1 MNLTKQYKQMLNMQF
16 FRSAGFYVVIAI
28 MQIIISLGIAI
39 GFTYLFSDPQQQSI
53 LYLATGAPTIVL
65 LMTGLVLL
73 PVHITNNRSE
83 GYDEFLRTLPINR
96 AAILL
101 VDTTIWLIITLPGI
115 LISMLATSLLLAP
128 GYAISPWFLPVYL
141 LCGLTCVGVGYGYA
155 NALPP
160 TLAMS
165 LSQVIAF
172 VALMFSPINFPMSRL
187 PAWLQA
193 VHTVLP
199 LDSMA
204 KLMRSALAM
213 GTFEVSVFDIVKV
226 SIWCVLGF
234 ALAVKIVNRK

>member
-1 MNLTKQYKQMLNMQF
+1 MTLTMQYKQTLKMQF
-16 FRSAGFYVVIAI
+16 YRSAGFYTVIAI

-39 GFTYLFSDPQQQSI
+39 GFTYLFSDPEQQSL

-83 GYDEFLRTLPINR
+83 GYDEFLRTLPVNR

-101 VDTTIWLIITLPGI
+101 ADTTIWLLITLPGI
-115 LISMLATSLLLAP
+115 LISILVTNLMFAP
-128 GYAISPWFLPVYL
+128 GYAISPWFLLVYL
-141 LCGLTCVGVGYGYA
+141 LCGLACVGVGYGYA

-187 PAWLQA
+187 PVWLQA

-204 KLMRSALAM
+204 KLMRSSLAV
-213 GTFEVSVFDIVKV
+213 GTFEFGIFDMIKVSV
-226 SIWCVLGF
+226 WCILGF
-234 ALAVKIVNRK
+234 AVAIRILNKK

>member
-1 MNLTKQYKQMLNMQF
+1 MTLAMQYKQTLKMQVL
-16 FRSAGFYVVIAI
+16 RSVGFYTVVAI
-28 MQIIISLGIAI
+28 MQIVISLGIAV
-39 GFTYLFSDPQQQSI
+39 GFSYLFSDPEQQSL

-83 GYDEFLRTLPINR
+83 GYDEFLRTLPVNR

-101 VDTTIWLIITLPGI
+101 ADTTIWLLITLPGI
-115 LISMLATSLLLAP
+115 LISMLVTNLLFAP
-128 GYAISPWFLPVYL
+128 GYAISPWFLLVYL

-165 LSQVIAF
+165 LSQIIAF
-172 VALMFSPINFPMSRL
+172 VALMFSPVNFPMSRL
-187 PAWLQA
+187 PVWLQA

-204 KLMRSALAM
+204 KLMRSSLAV
-213 GTFEVSVFDIVKV
+213 GTFEFGVFDLMKVSV
-226 SIWCVLGF
+226 WCILGF
-234 ALAVKIVNRK
+234 AVAIRILNKK

>member
-1 MNLTKQYKQMLNMQF
+1 MTLAMQYKQTLKMQVL
-16 FRSAGFYVVIAI
+16 RSVGFYTVVAI

-39 GFTYLFSDPQQQSI
+39 GFTYLFSDPEQQSV

-83 GYDEFLRTLPINR
+83 GYDEFLRTLPVNR

-101 VDTTIWLIITLPGI
+101 ADITIWLLITLPGI
-115 LISMLATSLLLAP
+115 LISMLVTNLMFAP
-128 GYAISPWFLPVYL
+128 GYAISPWFFLVYL

-155 NALPP
+155 NALSP

-165 LSQVIAF
+165 LSQIIAF
-172 VALMFSPINFPMSRL
+172 VALMFSPINFPMIRL
-187 PAWLQA
+187 PVWLQA

-204 KLMRSALAM
+204 KLMRSSLAV
-213 GTFEVSVFDIVKV
+213 GTFEFGIFDLIKVSV
-226 SIWCVLGF
+226 WCILGF
-234 ALAVKIVNRK
+234 AVAIRILNKK